1 MDFRTPTLAAVLLLL
16 TGALPL
22 SAQASTFVVKDIRV
36 EGLQRIAAGT
46 VFSYLPI
53 KVGDRVD
60 ESVTPEI
67 VRSLYRTGFFKDVKL
82 EREGD
87 VLVISVDERPAISDI
102 KIEGN
107 KAIDT
112 EQLKK
117 GLKDIGLAEGRTFNK
132 SVLDKIENE
141 LRRQYFSQGKYG
153 VKIVSTVTPLE
164 RNRVAIEID
173 IVEGETA
180 TIKRINIVG
189 NKAFDE
195 DDLLDEF
202 KQTTGG
208 WLSWVTKDNQY
219 SKQKLSADL
228 ETLRSFYLDRG
239 YLNFRIESTQ
249 VNITPDK
256 QDIYVTINIHEGD
269 VYTVRDVKLA
279 GDLVLPPEELF
290 PAVRLDRGRPFS
302 RKATVESTERITE
315 KLSDLGYAFANV
327 NPIPEV
333 DEANK
338 TVGLTFFVDPGKR
351 VYVHRINFKGNAKTR
366 DEVLRREF
374 RQMESAWFSS
384 SQVKRSR
391 TRLQRLGFFED
402 VSIETPAVAGSP
414 DQVDIDVS
422 VKERSSGSI
431 MAGVGYSQSQ
441 GVLFNASISQDNF
454 LGTGKRV
461 VLAFNN
467 SQINTLYQLA
477 YVNPYFTPEGISRGF
492 SLRYRSTNYDE
503 LQTLSPYTT
512 DVLAAGVNFG
522 VPISEEN
529 RINFSFDIENLKL
542 KLFEDNA
549 SDEIIDFVDTYGDE
563 ALTFRLGASW
573 SSDTRDRAIFPT
585 RGGIQKVYGELAIP
599 GSDLTF
605 YKIGYSHRRYFPI
618 TSDFTLGL
626 NLDLGYGDGYG
637 STEELPFYENFY
649 TGGITSVRG
658 YKLYSLGPRDSN
670 DRAYG
675 GNIRT
680 VGNVELFF
688 PLPAKAYK
696 DSVRLSTFFD
706 AGNVFL
712 DEFDAGDIRYSVG
725 LGATWMSP
733 LGALSVSVAQ
743 PLNDKPGDDT
753 EVFQFN
759 FGQTF

>member
-16 TGALPL
+16 TGWLPL
-22 SAQASTFVVKDIRV
+22 PAEAASFVVKDIRV

-102 KIEGN
+102 TIEGN

-112 EQLKK
+112 DELKK

-132 SVLDKIENE
+132 SVLEKIENE

-164 RNRVAIEID
+164 RNRVAVEID

-195 DDLLDEF
+195 DDLLGEF

-228 ETLRSFYLDRG
+228 EILRSFYLDRG
-239 YLNFRIESTQ
+239 YLNFRIDSTQ
-249 VNITPDK
+249 VTITPDK
-256 QDIYVTINIHEGD
+256 QDIYVTINVSEGD

-279 GDLVLPPEELF
+279 GDLILPAEELF
-290 PAVRLDRGRPFS
+290 PAVRLDRGQPFS
-302 RKATVESTERITE
+302 RKATVESTERITD
-315 KLSDLGYAFANV
+315 KLADLGYAFANV

-333 DEANK
+333 DEGNK

-351 VYVHRINFKGNAKTR
+351 VYVRRINFKGNAKTR

-391 TRLQRLGFFED
+391 TRLQRLGFFEE

-414 DQVDIDVS
+414 DQVDINVN

-441 GVLFNASISQDNF
+441 GILFNASVQQDNF

-492 SLRYRSTNYDE
+492 NLRYRTTNYEE
-503 LQTLSPYTT
+503 LQTTSPYTT
-512 DVLAAGVNFG
+512 DVLAGGVNFG
-522 VPISEEN
+522 VPISEDN
-529 RINFSFDIENLKL
+529 RIGFSFDIEDLTLKVI
-542 KLFEDNA
+542 EGNA
-549 SDEIIDFVDTYGDE
+549 SQEVRDYVRTYGDE
-563 ALTFRLGASW
+563 ALTYRLGTNW
-573 SSDTRDRAIFPT
+573 SSDSRDRAIFPT
-585 RGGIQKVYGELAIP
+585 RGGAQKLYAEVAVP

-605 YKIGYSHRRYFPI
+605 YKIGYQHRRYFPI

-637 STEELPFYENFY
+637 DTQEIPFYEHFY
-649 TGGITSVRG
+649 AGGFNSVRG
-658 YKLYSLGPRDSN
+658 FKLYSLGPRDSR
-670 DRAYG
+670 DKAYG
-675 GNIRT
+675 GNIKT
-680 VGNVELFF
+680 VGNIELFF
-688 PLPAKAYK
+688 PMPGKAFK
-696 DSVRLSTFFD
+696 DTVRLSTFVD

-712 DEFDAGDIRYSVG
+712 DDFDAGEIRYSVG

-733 LGALSVSVAQ
+733 LGALSVSIAQ
-743 PLNDKPGDDT
+743 PLNDKPGDET
-753 EVFQFN
+753 EAFQFN